1 MAIEN
6 YNQYVFNPYSTP
18 NVPSIQG
25 INLSTA
31 TVSDIESAGSAYLS
45 AASAY
50 VDQYKDLVVM
60 RDYLH
65 DKFMYD
71 LAGNKDSNVIQ
82 VDGSDVSVHANKD
95 YMTLDGKGIDYAS
108 NAITLHM
115 KVDNTFNTVVEPDG
129 VRSANAAQVA
139 ESAFNSLYVEN
150 WLTDDHSSCAYSTDA
165 NMYGSAVVY
174 DAKAKIANIDD
185 ADLNGEIFYT
195 DVANATGNARTWTTN
210 DGYYRVAYNGS
221 ASEWQIVDL
230 TDSSIKAGRQDL
242 DELVSDAGIVE
253 DVEEPEVT
261 EP

>member
-31 TVSDIESAGSAYLS
+31 TLVDIQSAGATYLA

-82 VDGSDVSVHANKD
+82 VDGSDVSVHANRD
-95 YMTLDGKGIDYAS
+95 YMTLDGKGIDYAK

-129 VRSANAAQVA
+129 VRSANAAQAA
-139 ESAFNSLYVEN
+139 ESAFNNLYVEN
-150 WLTDDHSSCAYSTDA
+150 WLTDNHSGCAYSTDSG
-165 NMYGSAVVY
+165 MYDSAVVY
-174 DAKAKIANIDD
+174 DAKAKIDNTND
-185 ADLNGEIFYT
+185 ADLKEEIFYT
-195 DVANATGNARTWTTN
+195 DVANATGTARTWTTN
-210 DGYYRVAYNGS
+210 DGYYRVAYNGGTS
-221 ASEWQIVDL
+221 QWQIVDL
-230 TDSSIKAGRQDL
+230 TDSSMKAERSDL
-242 DELVSDAGIVE
+242 DDLVSDARIVE
-253 DVEEPEVT
+253 DAEEPEVT
-261 EP
+261 GP